1 MDDFDTEIQSD
12 ELAEREEW
20 EAERM
25 AYLDSIGFDDDDE
38 AEAAEGDDFEIGN
51 WFQPWDGV

>member
-38 AEAAEGDDFEIGN
+38 AEAFEGDDVEIGN